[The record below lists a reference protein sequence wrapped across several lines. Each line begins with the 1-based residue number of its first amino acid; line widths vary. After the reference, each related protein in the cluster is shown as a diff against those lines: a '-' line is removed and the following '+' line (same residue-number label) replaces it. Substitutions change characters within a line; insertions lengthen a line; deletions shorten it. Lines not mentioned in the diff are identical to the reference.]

1 MAGSDPLWLQNLNM
15 KPSKA
20 LSNAMEAALKDLLE
34 NQKSDSI
41 YGVQEG
47 SGVLAAWPSAPCKI
61 IFLDFDGVLNS
72 DESIQ
77 NLGTKYQFSKS
88 SIAALNELLK
98 ENSTRIVVTSTWREG
113 WTLKENAEFLERDGL
128 VPGKVVGKTP
138 SLGRERG
145 LEIDAWLRS
154 VPFAIVSFVILDD
167 RDDMA
172 MHRNRLVQTDA
183 KIGLTMNEVERAR
196 NVLQTLLPNPIR
208 ASSCE

>member
-1 MAGSDPLWLQNLNM
+1 
-15 KPSKA
+15 
-20 LSNAMEAALKDLLE
+20 
-34 NQKSDSI
+34 
-41 YGVQEG
+41 VQEG
-47 SGVLAAWPSAPCKI
+47 SGVLAPWPSTPCKI

-98 ENSTRIVVTSTWREG
+98 ETNTRFVVTSTWREG

-128 VPGKVVGKTP
+128 VPGRVVGKTP

-145 LEIDAWLRS
+145 LEIDAWLRCA
-154 VPFAIVSFVILDD
+154 PFAVVSFVILDD

-183 KIGLTMNEVERAR
+183 KIGLTINEVERAR
-196 NVLQTLLPNPIR
+196 NVLQMLPPNLTG
-208 ASSCE
+208 AN

>member
-1 MAGSDPLWLQNLNM
+1 MGGSNLQPLNPIM
-15 KPSKA
+15 KPSNA
-20 LSNAMEAALKDLLE
+20 LSSAMDAALKDLLE
-34 NQKSDSI
+34 NQKFDSI

-47 SGVLAAWPSAPCKI
+47 SAVIASWPSIPCKI

-88 SIAALNELLK
+88 SIVALNELLK
-98 ENSTRIVVTSTWREG
+98 ENSTHIVVTSTWREG

-128 VPGKVVGKTP
+128 VPGRVIGKTP
-138 SLGRERG
+138 SLAQERG
-145 LEIDAWLRS
+145 FEIDAWLRS
-154 VPFAIVSFVILDD
+154 VPFAVVSFVILDD

-172 MHRNRLVQTDA
+172 MHRNRLVQTNA

-196 NVLQTLLPNPIR
+196 NVLQKLLPNQIGANLR
-208 ASSCE
+208 G